1 MPLFE
6 ITKPITATFVVECA
20 SEKEAL
26 NWADKIVVA
35 VEDENGNPVQSQ
47 EIISFEADVEVLEIK
62 IKKPEEFND

>member
-20 SEKEAL
+20 TEKEAL
-26 NWADKIVVA
+26 NWADKIVAA

-47 EIISFEADVEVLEIK
+47 EIISFDADTKVSEIK
-62 IKKPEEFND
+62 IEKLKEFNS